1 VRKIVF
7 ILGGARS
14 GKSTFAL
21 REASLAEGDKVFIAT
36 AEALDAEMQ
45 LRIDNHKKERRKG
58 WSTLEEPL
66 YISRLIQD
74 IKNSYDVV
82 LIDCLTLWVSNI
94 MHAGSDIYET
104 VDLFIDAISQDCPT
118 LLYIVSNEVGMGL
131 VPENKLA
138 RTYRDNLGY
147 VNRKVAEAAT
157 DVYFMAA
164 GIPLKIKGVVEDDKT
179 AY

>member
-21 REASLAEGDKVFIAT
+21 QEASGVEGEKAFIAT
-36 AEALDAEMQ
+36 AEALDDEMR
-45 LRIDNHKKERRKG
+45 LRIDNHKKERDKA
-58 WSTLEEPL
+58 WTTLEEPL
-66 YISRLIQD
+66 YISRLMND
-74 IKNSYDVV
+74 VKDSYDVI

-94 MHAGSDIYET
+94 MHAGFDINKIMGE
-104 VDLFIDAISQDCPT
+104 FIDVISLDCPA

-131 VPENKLA
+131 VPETELA

-147 VNRKVAEAAT
+147 INRKVAEAAT
-157 DVYFMAA
+157 DVYFLAA
-164 GIPLKIKGVVEDDKT
+164 GIPLKIKES
-179 AY
+179 